1 MASRTTPVRA
11 PYDVAALRRAEFP
24 WAANTIYLN
33 HAGIGPIPERARRA
47 IEAYTR
53 ERATP
58 VTFTDDRLMGVLAD
72 GRAKA
77 ARLIGA
83 DPGEIA
89 LATNTSFGLNLAARM
104 LPLSP
109 GDVVLVSDQ
118 DFPANVFAWRQ
129 LADRGVRLEIIPRTA
144 DGWPDELRM
153 MERMQDARVRVLAVS
168 QVEFHTGYRLDLE
181 SLGAAARATGT
192 FFVVDAI
199 QALGH
204 VAFDVRATPVDILAC
219 GAQKWLLS
227 PWGSGF
233 MYVRRELIESLTSP
247 LAGWNA
253 YEGTENFST
262 LVDYSGR
269 LRSDARRFELWTLP
283 YQDVL
288 GMNLA
293 LDLLHELGLT
303 AIEAH
308 ISAIGGPVLDWA
320 RRSGVRLRSPV
331 GARSAGIIALDAED
345 VPGGL
350 AALRGAGVA
359 TVVRE
364 GGLRL
369 APHCYNTIEEM
380 EQVVHLLERSLAP
393 SPSLRSGRRLRSG

>member
-1 MASRTTPVRA
+1 MEAYYSMTFRTTPVPP
-11 PYDVAALRRAEFP
+11 PYDVAALRQTEFP
-24 WAANTIYLN
+24 WAEHTIYLN

-47 IEAYTR
+47 VEAWTR
-53 ERATP
+53 ERAAP
-58 VTFTDDRLMGVLAD
+58 VTLTDDRLMGVLAE

-83 DPGEIA
+83 DAGEIA

-104 LPLSP
+104 LPLST

-129 LADRGVRLEIIPRTA
+129 LADRGIQLEIIPRTT
-144 DGWPDELRM
+144 DHWPDESRM
-153 MERMQDARVRVLAVS
+153 MERMRDPRVRVLAVS
-168 QVEFHTGYRLDLE
+168 QVEFHTGYRADLAG
-181 SLGAAARATGT
+181 LGAAARATDT

-204 VAFDVRATPVDILAC
+204 IAFDVRDTPVDILAC

-269 LRSDARRFELWTLP
+269 PRTDARRFELWTLP
-283 YQDVL
+283 YQDFL

-293 LDLLHELGLT
+293 LDLLHELGLA

-308 ISAIGGPVLDWA
+308 VAAIGRPVLEWA
-320 RRSGVRLRSPV
+320 RRTGVRLRSPD
-331 GARSAGIIALDAED
+331 GARSSGIISLDAED
-345 VPGGL
+345 LPGGL

-369 APHCYNTIEEM
+369 SPHCYNTLEEM
-380 EQVVHLLERSLAP
+380 EQVVDLLERSLT
-393 SPSLRSGRRLRSG
+393 PSLRSG

>member
-1 MASRTTPVRA
+1 MTSRTTPVHA
-11 PYDVAALRRAEFP
+11 SYDVAALRRTEFP
-24 WAANTIYLN
+24 WAENTIYLN

-53 ERATP
+53 ERAAP
-58 VTFTDDRLMGVLAD
+58 VTLTDDRLMGVLAE

-77 ARLIGA
+77 ARLIGG

-129 LADRGVRLEIIPRTA
+129 LADRGVQLEIVPRTPA
-144 DGWPDELRM
+144 GWPDELRM
-153 MERMQDARVRVLAVS
+153 MERMQDPRVRALAVS
-168 QVEFHTGYRLDLE
+168 QVEFHTGYRADLAG
-181 SLGAAARATGT
+181 LGAAARATDT

-204 VAFDVRATPVDILAC
+204 VGFDVRATPVDILAC

-227 PWGSGF
+227 PWGTGF

-269 LRSDARRFELWTLP
+269 LRTDARRFELWTLP
-283 YQDVL
+283 YQDFL

-293 LDLLHELGLT
+293 LDLLHELGLA

-308 ISAIGGPVLDWA
+308 VSAIGRPVLEWA
-320 RRSGVRLRSPV
+320 HRTGVRLRSPE
-331 GARSAGIIALDAED
+331 GPRSSGIISLDAED
-345 VPGGL
+345 LPGGL

-359 TVVRE
+359 TCVRE

-380 EQVVHLLERSLAP
+380 ERVVDLLQQSLSRSPLPAP
-393 SPSLRSGRRLRSG
+393 R

>member
-1 MASRTTPVRA
+1 MASRTTPIYA
-11 PYDVAALRRAEFP
+11 PYDVGALRRTEFP

-33 HAGIGPIPERARRA
+33 HAGIGPIPERARLA

-58 VTFTDDRLMGVLAD
+58 VTLSDDRLMGVLAD

-83 DPGEIA
+83 EAGEIA

-129 LADRGVRLEIIPRTA
+129 LADRGVQLEIVPRTP
-144 DGWPDELRM
+144 DGWPDEPRM
-153 MERMQDARVRVLAVS
+153 KERMQDARVRVLAVS
-168 QVEFHTGYRLDLE
+168 QVEFHTGYRTDLE

-192 FFVVDAI
+192 FLVVDAI

-204 VAFDVRATPVDILAC
+204 IAFDVRATPVDILAC

-247 LAGWNA
+247 LAGWN
-253 YEGTENFST
+253 EGTENFST
-262 LVDYSGR
+262 LVDYGGQ
-269 LRSDARRFELWTLP
+269 LKSDARRFELWTLP
-283 YQDVL
+283 YQDLL

-293 LDLLHELGLT
+293 LDLLHELGLG

-308 ISAIGGPVLDWA
+308 VAAIGQPVLDWA
-320 RRSGVRLRSPV
+320 RRTGVRLRSPE
-331 GARSAGIIALDAED
+331 GARSAGIISLDAED
-345 VPGGL
+345 LPGGL

-369 APHCYNTIEEM
+369 APHCYNTMEEM

-393 SPSLRSGRRLRSG
+393 SLRSG

>member
-1 MASRTTPVRA
+1 MASRTTPVHA
-11 PYDVAALRRAEFP
+11 TYDVSALRRTEFP
-24 WAANTIYLN
+24 WAAHTIYLN

-47 IEAYTR
+47 IEAYTH
-53 ERATP
+53 ERAAP
-58 VTFTDDRLMGVLAD
+58 VTLTDDRLMGVLAD
-72 GRAKA
+72 GRARA

-83 DPGEIA
+83 DAGEIA

-104 LPLSP
+104 LPLTP

-118 DFPANVFAWRQ
+118 EFPANVFAWRQ
-129 LADRGVRLEIIPRTA
+129 LADRGVRLEIVPRTA
-144 DGWPDELRM
+144 EGWPDQHRM

-168 QVEFHTGYRLDLE
+168 QVEFHTGYRMDLAA
-181 SLGAAARATGT
+181 LGTVARATGT

-204 VAFDVRATPVDILAC
+204 LAFDVRSTPVDILAC

-233 MYVRRELIESLTSP
+233 MYVRRELIDGLISP
-247 LAGWNA
+247 MAGWNA

-262 LVDYSGR
+262 LVDYGGR
-269 LRSDARRFELWTLP
+269 LRTDARRYELWTLP

-293 LDLLHELGLT
+293 LDLLHELGLA

-308 ISAIGGPVLDWA
+308 VSAIGRPVLEWA
-320 RRSGVRLRSPV
+320 HRNGVRLRSPE
-331 GARSAGIIALDAED
+331 GARSSGIISLDAGD

-359 TVVRE
+359 TCVRE

-380 EQVVHLLERSLAP
+380 EQVVDLLQQSMSRSPLPAH
-393 SPSLRSGRRLRSG
+393 R

>member
-1 MASRTTPVRA
+1 MTSRTTPVRA
-11 PYDVAALRRAEFP
+11 PYDVGALRRAEFP
-24 WAANTIYLN
+24 WTANTIYLN
-33 HAGIGPIPERARRA
+33 HAGIGPLPERARRA
-47 IEAYTR
+47 IEANTR
-53 ERATP
+53 ERAAP
-58 VTFTDDRLMGVLAD
+58 VTLTDDRLMGVLAD

-83 DPGEIA
+83 DPEEIA

-129 LADRGVRLEIIPRTA
+129 LVDRGVRLEIIPRTP

-153 MERMQDARVRVLAVS
+153 MERMQDPRVRVLAVS
-168 QVEFHTGYRLDLE
+168 QVEFHTGYRADLAG
-181 SLGAAARATGT
+181 LGEAARATAT

-204 VAFDVRATPVDILAC
+204 IGFDVRDTPVDILAC

-262 LVDYSGR
+262 LVDYGGR
-269 LRSDARRFELWTLP
+269 LRGDARRFELWTLP
-283 YQDVL
+283 YQDIL

-293 LDLLHELGLT
+293 LDLLHELGLEV
-303 AIEAH
+303 IEAH
-308 ISAIGGPVLDWA
+308 VAAIGEPVLEWA
-320 RRSGVRLRSPV
+320 RRTGVRLRSPE

-369 APHCYNTIEEM
+369 APHCYNTIQEM
-380 EQVVHLLERSLAP
+380 EQVVDLLDQSLSRSPLTAH
-393 SPSLRSGRRLRSG
+393 R

>member
-1 MASRTTPVRA
+1 M
-11 PYDVAALRRAEFP
+11 PYDVSALRETEFP
-24 WAANTIYLN
+24 WARNIIYLN
-33 HAGIGPIPERARRA
+33 HASTGPLPERSRNA
-47 IEAYTR
+47 IEACTR
-53 ERATP
+53 ERASP
-58 VTFTDDRLMGVLAD
+58 VTLTDDRLMGILSD

-83 DPGEIA
+83 DADEIA
-89 LATNTSFGLNLAARM
+89 LTTNTSFGLNLAARM
-104 LPLSP
+104 LPLVP
-109 GDVVLVSDQ
+109 GDVALVSDQ
-118 DFPANVFAWRQ
+118 DFPANVFPWRRI
-129 LADRGVRLEIIPRTA
+129 ADRGVRLEIIPRTPA
-144 DGWPDELRM
+144 GWPDEARM
-153 MERMQDARVRVLAVS
+153 QERMQDPRVKVLAVS
-168 QVEFHTGYRLDLE
+168 HVEFHTGYRVDLDG
-181 SLGAAARATGT
+181 LGRAARATGT

-204 VAFDVRATPVDILAC
+204 VSFDVRSTPVDILAC

-233 MYVRRELIESLTSP
+233 MYVRRGLIEQLESP

-269 LRSDARRFELWTLP
+269 LRTDARRFELWTLP

-293 LDLLHELGLT
+293 LELLHELGIDR
-303 AIEAH
+303 IEAH
-308 ISAIGGPVLDWA
+308 VAAIGRPVREWA
-320 RRSGVRLRSPV
+320 RRAGVRLKSPE
-331 GARSAGIIALDAED
+331 GARDSGIISLSAADL
-345 VPGGL
+345 PGGI

-359 TVVRE
+359 TCVRE
-364 GGLRL
+364 GGIRL

-380 EQVVHLLERSLAP
+380 ERVVELLQSSMSR
-393 SPSLRSGRRLRSG
+393 

>member
-1 MASRTTPVRA
+1 M
-11 PYDVAALRRAEFP
+11 PYDVSALRETEFP
-24 WAANTIYLN
+24 WARNIIYLN
-33 HAGIGPIPERARRA
+33 HASTGPLPERSRNA
-47 IEAYTR
+47 IEACTR
-53 ERATP
+53 ERASP
-58 VTFTDDRLMGVLAD
+58 VTLTDDRLMGILSD

-83 DPGEIA
+83 DADEIA
-89 LATNTSFGLNLAARM
+89 LTTNTSFGLNLAARM
-104 LPLSP
+104 LPLVP
-109 GDVVLVSDQ
+109 GDVALVSDQ
-118 DFPANVFAWRQ
+118 DFPANVFPWRRI
-129 LADRGVRLEIIPRTA
+129 ADRGVRLEIIPRTPA
-144 DGWPDELRM
+144 GWPDEARM
-153 MERMQDARVRVLAVS
+153 QERMQDPRVKVLAVS
-168 QVEFHTGYRLDLE
+168 HVEFHTGYRVDLDG
-181 SLGAAARATGT
+181 LGRTARATGT

-204 VAFDVRATPVDILAC
+204 VSFDVRTTPVDILAC

-233 MYVRRELIESLTSP
+233 MYVRRGLIEQLESP

-269 LRSDARRFELWTLP
+269 LRTDARRFELWTLP

-293 LDLLHELGLT
+293 LELLHELGIDR
-303 AIEAH
+303 IEAH
-308 ISAIGGPVLDWA
+308 VAAIGRPVREWA
-320 RRSGVRLRSPV
+320 RRAGVRLKSPE
-331 GARSAGIIALDAED
+331 GARDSGIISLSAADL
-345 VPGGL
+345 PGGI

-359 TVVRE
+359 TCVRE
-364 GGLRL
+364 GGIRL

-380 EQVVHLLERSLAP
+380 ERVVELLQSSMSR
-393 SPSLRSGRRLRSG
+393 